1 MKTKNDTWQPQ
12 WVALPILDFARKI
25 HKFEGDNEEL
35 SKWVKKFSE
44 DLLFCNT
51 ETKDDLTKSLLMD
64 SFENYTKQSKA
75 GKKAGLASAKARKQ
89 RQQNSAAPSPTR
101 EDWVDLQRTGN
112 GVTSES
118 GNDAA
123 KNTCMVAGNGNAP
136 EDWKS
141 ATAMHTNLDG
151 ESESGDASEDVA
163 QHRQLCR
170 NVESG
175 NSPSSNIE
183 GAEVGNDS
191 DESATTLEDL
201 ALDMPGS
208 DKASDPSG
216 DNTANIPPSDGHED
230 GTNLNR
236 HDIVQQSL
244 GIAEGNDQETEARE
258 SQTGAGAPPV
268 RDPDCHNAPAPRFPR
283 KSKPPKNAEEV
294 RCFAADHAIDVD
306 DARDWYEMNYVDR
319 PGCDKDGVVIEN
331 WKGHCTAYCQ
341 TMAERRKAG

>member
-1 MKTKNDTWQPQ
+1 MASHEETWQPQ
-12 WVALPILDFARKI
+12 WVALPILDFARII
-25 HKFEGDNEEL
+25 HSFGDDFEALG
-35 SKWVKKFSE
+35 KWTKKFSE
-44 DLLFCNT
+44 DLIYCNT
-51 ETKDDLTKSLLMD
+51 ESDNDFTARLLTESTDKY
-64 SFENYTKQSKA
+64 EKKSKA
-75 GKKAGLASAKARKQ
+75 GRKGGISKARKQ

-101 EDWVDLQRTGN
+101 ED
-112 GVTSES
+112 GVNMHDTDNRGSLES

-123 KNTCMVAGNGNAP
+123 NNKCMVAGNGNAP
-136 EDWKS
+136 EDRKS
-141 ATAMHTNLDG
+141 ATAMHTNFDG
-151 ESESGDASEDVA
+151 EPGYREDSDDGKSGS
-163 QHRQLCR
+163 
-170 NVESG
+170 
-175 NSPSSNIE
+175 SPSSNIE

-191 DESATTLEDL
+191 DESATTLEGL

-208 DKASDPSG
+208 DKASNPRG
-216 DNTANIPPSDGHED
+216 DNTANVPPSDGPED
-230 GTNLNR
+230 GDNLNW

-244 GIAEGNDQETEARE
+244 GTAEGYDQETEARE

-319 PGCDKDGVVIEN
+319 HGCDKDGVAIEN

>member
-1 MKTKNDTWQPQ
+1 MKTNNTEIWKPQ
-12 WVALPILDFARKI
+12 WVALPILDFARVV
-25 HKFEGDNEEL
+25 HDFGDDSESL
-35 SKWVKKFSE
+35 SQWVKNFAE
-44 DLLFCNT
+44 DLLYCDLKNGDELAKRLLTDAKEKT
-51 ETKDDLTKSLLMD
+51 EKLIT
-64 SFENYTKQSKA
+64 A
-75 GKKAGLASAKARKQ
+75 GKKGGKKSAAKR
-89 RQQNSAAPSPTR
+89 RQQNSAAPSSTSNG
-101 EDWVDLQRTGN
+101 EVNKHSTGN
-112 GVTSES
+112 GVTLES

-123 KNTCMVAGNGNAP
+123 NNKCMVAGNGNAP

-163 QHRQLCR
+163 QHGQPCR

-175 NSPSSNIE
+175 NSPSSTIE
-183 GAEVGNDS
+183 GAANGNNADV
-191 DESATTLEDL
+191 SANTLEDL

-208 DKASDPSG
+208 DKASNPSG
-216 DNTANIPPSDGHED
+216 DNTANFPPSEGHED
-230 GTNLNR
+230 DTNLNW

-244 GIAEGNDQETEARE
+244 GIAEGYDQETEARE

-294 RCFAADHAIDVD
+294 RNFAADHALDVD